1 MKTLFVTAT
10 AQTLAN
16 YHTIWHLANHKTD
29 IDHIVIISTEFSRK
43 KNFVK
48 HLTDLLQNNQQFQY
62 SFVIQELFLPNG
74 IEENDVFAIKSCI
87 QDWLQ
92 HNKPKSVIFNVTGG
106 TKLISIA
113 QDQIA
118 QEYPNN
124 IECLYQNMQ
133 GEIVWYARNNPDLRV
148 FKIDRPSEIEIY
160 MNAYGYQKVAKQ
172 TNLNKLPARQLEYA
186 LKILSYLQND
196 FDKASRFISFLN
208 ACCASHT
215 MNDYP
220 YTVKIEP
227 RHLKF
232 YQNWLIDLSQLSEP
246 FMVYDDQTQQLTLDN
261 EDDLRFIMGNWFEVL
276 TGYQYLMAHLQKGMK
291 LEIHASVDYTFNESP
306 NEIDIAFVK
315 DGYFHYVECKTVKWK
330 DDTKTVNRNVSHL
343 DSTGE
348 VAGLGSKKTLVSL
361 YPLPYKAKINAQ
373 NKDIYIVEGKQ
384 ILDLNQYLTD

>member
-118 QEYPNN
+118 LEYPNN

-196 FDKASRFISFLN
+196 FDKASRFI
-208 ACCASHT
+208 
-215 MNDYP
+215 
-220 YTVKIEP
+220 
-227 RHLKF
+227 
-232 YQNWLIDLSQLSEP
+232 
-246 FMVYDDQTQQLTLDN
+246 
-261 EDDLRFIMGNWFEVL
+261 
-276 TGYQYLMAHLQKGMK
+276 
-291 LEIHASVDYTFNESP
+291 
-306 NEIDIAFVK
+306 
-315 DGYFHYVECKTVKWK
+315 
-330 DDTKTVNRNVSHL
+330 
-343 DSTGE
+343 
-348 VAGLGSKKTLVSL
+348 
-361 YPLPYKAKINAQ
+361 
-373 NKDIYIVEGKQ
+373 
-384 ILDLNQYLTD
+384 